1 MLISAIV
8 AISKNNVI
16 GRDGHLPWHL
26 SADLKRFKAITTGHS
41 IILGRKNY
49 DDIGRPLPNRTNYVL
64 TRNAAFEAPGC
75 IVCNSLAQAIE
86 SAQTAGENECFII
99 GRIASKHT
107 ISHGCLE
114 TLLDRRNE
122 FLRNVTTCD
131 LVDKLQTTFL
141 VVLIDRTYIDDDIC
155 ILTTTARLLLVNLTV
170 IYCLRDSFLVVNL
183 RLTLVTLY
191 LELTLQ
197 TINDN
202 IQVQLTH
209 T

>member
-75 IVCNSLAQAIE
+75 IVCGSLQQAIE
-86 SAQTAGENECFII
+86 SAQAAGETECFII
-99 GRIASKHT
+99 GGAA
-107 ISHGCLE
+107 
-114 TLLDRRNE
+114 
-122 FLRNVTTCD
+122 V
-131 LVDKLQTTFL
+131 
-141 VVLIDRTYIDDDIC
+141 Y
-155 ILTTTARLLLVNLTV
+155 
-170 IYCLRDSFLVVNL
+170 RDAMP
-183 RLTLVTLY
+183 
-191 LELTLQ
+191 
-197 TINDN
+197 
-202 IQVQLTH
+202 QVQKLYVTRVLADVDGDVFFPEWGEGWRKVSEEQFAADEKNDFA
-209 T
+209 TVFEVWERD